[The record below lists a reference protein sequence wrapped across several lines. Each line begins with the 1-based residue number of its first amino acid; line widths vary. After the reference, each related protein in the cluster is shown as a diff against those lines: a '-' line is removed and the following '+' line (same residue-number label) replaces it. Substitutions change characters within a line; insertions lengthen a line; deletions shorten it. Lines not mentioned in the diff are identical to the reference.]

1 MPAAFFVLSKFLQ
14 TPPFLWYNKKMQN
27 SFFDTLNTGA
37 APLAERMRA
46 QVMNEF
52 IGQRHVVGENSL
64 LRRSIRA
71 DKLGSCIFWG
81 PPGCGKTTL
90 AHIIANATQCPFE
103 KLNAVSSGVADAK
116 RIIEQ
121 AEKHFALT
129 GKSTFLLLDEC
140 HRWSKAQSDSVLSAI
155 EKGYIRLIGSTT
167 ENPYYSMTPAIVS
180 RCLVFEFRALSEE
193 DIAEGL
199 ERALKSPK
207 GLGNLNVELTEGAL
221 NQLVRLSGGDLRKA
235 YNGLELAVLTLS
247 LIHI

>member
-1 MPAAFFVLSKFLQ
+1 
-14 TPPFLWYNKKMQN
+14 
-27 SFFDTLNTGA
+27 
-37 APLAERMRA
+37 
-46 QVMNEF
+46 
-52 IGQRHVVGENSL
+52 
-64 LRRSIRA
+64 
-71 DKLGSCIFWG
+71 
-81 PPGCGKTTL
+81 
-90 AHIIANATQCPFE
+90 IANATQCPFE

-235 YNGLELAVLTLS
+235 YNGLELAVLTTPRNADGKITRRKIAASQKKPLS
-247 LIHI
+247 GHSSYDMISAFIRVCAAATATRRAFGSAD

>member
-1 MPAAFFVLSKFLQ
+1 
-14 TPPFLWYNKKMQN
+14 
-27 SFFDTLNTGA
+27 
-37 APLAERMRA
+37 MRA

-52 IGQRHVVGENSL
+52 IGQRHVVGRKFAFAGAAYARTNWEAASF
-64 LRRSIRA
+64 
-71 DKLGSCIFWG
+71 GG
-81 PPGCGKTTL
+81 TGCGKTTL

-129 GKSTFLLLDEC
+129 GKATFLLLDEC

-167 ENPYYSMTPAIVS
+167 ENPYYSMTPAISVALSRVRVS
-180 RCLVFEFRALSEE
+180 RASEE

-207 GLGNLNVELTEGAL
+207 GLGKPQCRADRRRFESAC
-221 NQLVRLSGGDLRKA
+221 RLSGGDLRKA
-235 YNGLELAVLTLS
+235 YNGLELAVLTTPRNRRRQNTHRRKNRRGVGAEKAFERGHSKL
-247 LIHI
+247 LRHDFGVYQE